1 MGTKGS
7 PFFMAVQVFANDL
20 TTMTLMEAGT
30 NTSDIGGGQGS
41 SDEPDFF
48 IQGSQSF
55 SRRVTGA
62 GSTGGFGFTGTGPSV
77 AGQHVYI
84 WANVLTPGL
93 VNSTVNGGIRVAIGN
108 STNAYDQFYVNGNDD
123 LVGGWKC
130 YTVDFQATPDATQ
143 GNPNGTAFVGIVLLT
158 TGTINRPNLGIDP
171 IRYGTGITATGGG
184 TPDPDLTLLDIAE
197 YDADPNLQLGV
208 LQPSGGGVALQG
220 EIRIGN
226 DDTSTS
232 TVFNDTDAVLN
243 KINNNPTG
251 VNTNTT
257 ATFSGISLR
266 GSLTTAT
273 FTGCLFISLDTHDK
287 GFVDASSATN
297 AATGTFSNCS
307 FLDWGT
313 FGGRSTVTIS
323 STTFKNSGIVTL
335 NGSTASSCT
344 FDSCAPVDVGNNL
357 GDISDCEF
365 ISSGSGHGV
374 TTSVSTGTIAFNG
387 NSFSGYGSGANAAI
401 NFTASSGSVTVNVS
415 GAGIPTFQTAGVTVN
430 FVLSNSL
437 TLTGLE
443 PNTEVRIYDA
453 GTTTELAGIE
463 STSGSFNTSIS
474 VSAVDIVVFN
484 LEFIAIRLKNI
495 DTTSDRTIPI
505 QQQED
510 RQYENLP

>member
-7 PFFMAVQVFANDL
+7 PFFMAVQAFANDL
-20 TTMTLMEAGT
+20 TTMTLMESGT
-30 NTSDIGGGQGS
+30 NGTDVGSGQGS
-41 SDEPDFF
+41 TDEPDFY
-48 IQGSQSF
+48 IQGSQSL

-62 GSTGGFGFTGTGPSV
+62 GTVGGTGFTGTGPTV
-77 AGQHVYI
+77 AGDHVYI
-84 WANVLTPGL
+84 WVYCITPGL
-93 VNSTVNGGIRVAIGN
+93 INTTALGGIRVAIGSG
-108 STNAYDQFYVNGNDD
+108 STAYNAYYVNGNED
-123 LVGGWKC
+123 LIGGWKC
-130 YTVDFQATPDATQ
+130 YCVEFNSTPDATV
-143 GNPNGTAFVGIVLLT
+143 GSPANTNFVGGLLLT
-158 TGTINRPNLGIDP
+158 TGAINRPNIGVDA

-184 TPDPDLTLLDIAE
+184 SPDPDLTFLDIAE
-197 YDADPNLQLGV
+197 YDSDINLQLGI
-208 LQPSGGGVALQG
+208 LQPSAGGVSLQG
-220 EIRIGN
+220 EIRLGN
-226 DDTSTS
+226 DDTLTS
-232 TVFNDTDAVLN
+232 TVFNDTDAVLS

-257 ATFSGISLR
+257 ATFSGINLR

-273 FTGCLFISLDTHDK
+273 FTGCLFISLDTHDR
-287 GFVDASSATN
+287 GYIDASSATN
-297 AATGTFSNCS
+297 GATATFTGCT
-307 FLDWGT
+307 FLSWGT
-313 FGGRSTVTIS
+313 FDGRSSVTLS
-323 STTFKNSGIVTL
+323 STTFKSSGVVTL
-335 NGSTASSCT
+335 NGSTASNCT

-387 NSFSGYGSGANAAI
+387 NSFSGYGSGADAAI
-401 NFTASSGSVTVNVS
+401 NFTAVSGSVTVNVS
-415 GAGIPTFQTAGVTVN
+415 GAGIPTFQTAGVNVS

-484 LEFIAIRLKNI
+484 LNFIAIRLKNI